1 MKQLLG
7 GLLLASFIC
16 TPSIAEDLESRVEAS
31 RDASKKLMKAL
42 KSAVTEAAQQHGPV
56 YAIGMCN
63 EEALEI
69 THKISTETGME
80 IGRTSHKL
88 RNPKNAPDAWEQ
100 NVLQDFLKRKAAG
113 EDLKTM
119 EFYEVVDENDTP
131 TFRYMKAIPVGG
143 VCYNCHGMKLKPQV
157 AAKLDE
163 LYPDDKAR
171 GFIPG
176 DLRGAFTIKQT
187 MQTR

>member
-1 MKQLLG
+1 MKHLLG
-7 GLLLASFIC
+7 GLLLASLIS
-16 TPSIAEDLESRVEAS
+16 TPIVAEELESRVTAS
-31 RDASKKLMKAL
+31 RDASMKLMKAL

-63 EEALEI
+63 EKALDI
-69 THKISTETGME
+69 TQKISTETGME

-100 NVLQDFLKRKAAG
+100 NVLQDFLRRKAAG
-113 EDLKTM
+113 EDLKKM
-119 EFYEVVDENDTP
+119 EFYEVVDENGTA

-143 VCYNCHGMKLKPQV
+143 VCYNCHGKKLRPQV

-176 DLRGAFTIKQT
+176 DLRGAFTVKQA
-187 MQTR
+187 MQAR